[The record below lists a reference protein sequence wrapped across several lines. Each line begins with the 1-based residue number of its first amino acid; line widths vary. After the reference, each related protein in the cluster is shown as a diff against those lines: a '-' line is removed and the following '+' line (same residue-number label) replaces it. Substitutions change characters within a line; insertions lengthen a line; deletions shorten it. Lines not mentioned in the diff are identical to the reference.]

1 MPHVAARMATRERD
15 AGRYQRHRPEQ
26 TLLYQIVDEY
36 YPVFAALMA
45 EQGRDC
51 RSMYNGSSRIT

>member
-1 MPHVAARMATRERD
+1 MASRERD

-36 YPVFAALMA
+36 YPALAAHLA
-45 EQGRDC
+45 EQGRELP
-51 RSMYNGSSRIT
+51 SYVG